1 MTFIEIITKK
11 RDGLTLSQEEIAYF
25 IKNYVEDSVPDYQVS
40 ALLMAIFL
48 KGLNDEEL
56 FHLTNE
62 MIASGESFDF
72 SEFGATMVDKHSTGG
87 VGDKVSLIIA
97 PIAAACGCK
106 IPMMAG
112 RGLGHTGG
120 TLDKMESIPGYRI
133 LLELPEVKEIIKSC
147 GYVIMGQTAKIVPAD
162 KKLYALRDVTGTV
175 ESIPLISSS
184 IMSKK
189 IAEGTDALVM
199 DIKCGKGAF
208 MQSRERA
215 AALGEKL
222 LSIGKS
228 AGKKMS
234 VLITA
239 MDQPLGNMIGNY
251 LEVVESVACLK
262 GEGPADLMEVSIELA
277 ARMIYLSGKSGDLNE
292 AKEMANS
299 VVASGEAYR
308 CFEENVR
315 LQGGDV
321 AYLTPNHEGYS
332 IKHTKELTAWEDGY
346 IEELDAYKFGLAS
359 TIIGAGRLTLDD
371 KIDSPAG
378 IELFKKIGDKV
389 KRGDRIANIYYN
401 EETSIEQSLNLC
413 REATKISKAKIDTPP
428 VILAE
433 LG

>member
-11 RDGLTLSQEEIAYF
+11 RDGLTLSPEEISYF
-25 IKNYVEDSVPDYQVS
+25 VKEYVKDNIPDYQVS
-40 ALLMAIFL
+40 ALLMAIYL
-48 KGLNDEEL
+48 NGLTDSEL
-56 FHLTNE
+56 FALTRE

-72 SEFGATMVDKHSTGG
+72 SELQATMVDKHSTGG

-133 LLELPEVKEIIKSC
+133 HLELPEVKEIIREC
-147 GYVIMGQTAKIVPAD
+147 GYVIMGQTKKVVPAD

-208 MQSRERA
+208 MQSLDRA
-215 AALGEKL
+215 RALGEKI
-222 LSIGKS
+222 SAIGRD
-228 AGKKMS
+228 AGKKMA

-251 LEVVESVACLK
+251 LEVIESIRCLK
-262 GEGPADLMEVSIELA
+262 GEGPVDLMEVSIELA
-277 ARMIYLSGKSGDLNE
+277 ARMIYLSGRSGSLEE
-292 AKEMANS
+292 AKIK
-299 VVASGEAYR
+299 VDKVLTSGEAYN
-308 CFEENVR
+308 CFKENVR
-315 LQGGDV
+315 LQGGNID
-321 AYLTPNHEGYS
+321 YLDLNSSLYTV
-332 IKHTKELTAWEDGY
+332 KHTYNITAKEDGY

-359 TIIGAGRLTLDD
+359 TIIGAGRLKLDD
-371 KIDSPAG
+371 IIDYPAG
-378 IELFKKIGDKV
+378 IELFKKVGDKV
-389 KRGDRIANIYYN
+389 DQGEKIASVYYN
-401 EETSIEQSLNLC
+401 EEKSLSQSLSLC
-413 REATKISKAKIDTPP
+413 NEAIRISRDKVDTPP